1 MTVKPRLQRMYK
13 NRNGFTIVEL
23 MVVLAILAGIAAP
36 NFASMIKDGRLSAAN
51 ADFMVALQ
59 LAKSESVARVSPV
72 SICRANG
79 DFTDCA
85 TGGNWA
91 QGWIVFTDANGNGAV
106 NGGEIVLQA
115 HEALASL
122 TYRGTGD
129 AKTDITFN
137 PSGSTSITSTE
148 AVIACD
154 DRGFASGKGIII
166 TITGRGSSMKAAETG
181 ETTCLTD

>member
-1 MTVKPRLQRMYK
+1 MYK
-13 NRNGFTIVEL
+13 NSNGFTLVEL
-23 MVVLAILAGIAAP
+23 MVVLAILAILAAIAVP
-36 NFASMIKDGRLSAAN
+36 NFSTMIKDGRLSAAN

-79 DFTDCA
+79 NFTACTA
-85 TGGNWA
+85 GGNWA
-91 QGWIVFTDANGNGAV
+91 QGWIIFTDANGDGIV
-106 NGGEIVLQA
+106 NGTDAILRV
-115 HEALASL
+115 HEALGSL

-137 PSGSTSITSTE
+137 PSGSTSITGTE

-181 ETTCLTD
+181 ETTCLTDI

>member
-1 MTVKPRLQRMYK
+1 MHK
-13 NRNGFTIVEL
+13 NSNGFTLVEL
-23 MVVLAILAGIAAP
+23 MVVVGILALLAGIAAP
-36 NFASMIKDGRLSAAN
+36 NFSGMIKDGRLSAAN

-72 SICRANG
+72 SICRAN
-79 DFTDCA
+79 DNFTACA
-85 TGGNWA
+85 VSGNWA
-91 QGWIVFTDANGNGAV
+91 QGWIIFTDANGDGIV
-106 NGGEIVLQA
+106 NGTDVVLQT
-115 HEALASL
+115 HEALGNL

-129 AKTDITFN
+129 AQTDITFN
-137 PSGSTSITSTE
+137 PSGSTSITGTE

-181 ETTCLTD
+181 EISCLTD